1 MKILITLFILL
12 ISQVSYSQE
21 ISKRIQQV
29 VDKIEEDNMYK
40 SSAIG
45 YAGERTKQWDRFVK
59 LKKNA
64 TDEEL
69 IILTNHK
76 SPAVKCYSFHALAER
91 KNQKTFEI
99 LLNHLKDTD
108 VVETFQGCIVS
119 SQSVGDFFLDVV
131 TPNYISLSTYKL
143 NKVQKNTVDSILL
156 FDAEI
161 KLAAKSYLLESI
173 NPKAIFYTRIK
184 EIYEKENSKSALIAI
199 SKYQK
204 QEDKELIA
212 KWLTKEKTNDQ
223 YYGLRAVRNFPDS
236 CFFPFIEKIQQQEIK
251 KPTGFNYSLIR
262 MLYLT
267 TVQYKD
273 KKSRELIENT
283 LYNAKES
290 TLEYHSEYIWLA
302 LTKYPD
308 PIYSGIVDTIEI
320 SDFKKSE
327 FEYWMKETDR

>member
-1 MKILITLFILL
+1 MKIAITIIILL
-12 ISQVSYSQE
+12 ISQFSYSQE
-21 ISKRIQQV
+21 ISKRIQKV

-40 SSAIG
+40 SSAVG
-45 YAGERTKQWDRFVK
+45 YAGERTKQWDRFEE
-59 LKKNA
+59 LKKKA

-76 SPAVKCYSFHALAER
+76 SPAVKCYSFQALAER
-91 KNQKTFEI
+91 NNPKTFEI
-99 LLNHLKDTD
+99 LLDHLKDTD
-108 VVETFQGCIVS
+108 MVETFQGCIVS
-119 SQSVGDFFLDVV
+119 GQSVGDFFLDVV
-131 TPNYISLSTYKL
+131 TPNYISLSAYKL
-143 NKVQKNTVDSILL
+143 NEVQKNTVDSILL
-156 FDAEI
+156 FDEEV

-173 NPKAIFYTRIK
+173 NPKEIFYTRIK
-184 EIYEKENSKSALIAI
+184 EIYEKENNKSALIAI

-204 QEDKELIA
+204 QEDKELIS
-212 KWLTKEKTNDQ
+212 KWLTKKKTNDQ
-223 YYGLRAVRNFPDS
+223 YYGLRAVRNFPALY
-236 CFFPFIEKIQQQEIK
+236 FFPFIEKIQQQEIK
-251 KPTGFNYSLIR
+251 KPTGFNYPLIR

-283 LYNAKES
+283 LNNAKKS
-290 TLEYHSEYIWLA
+290 TLKYHSEYIWLA

-308 PIYSGIVDTIEI
+308 PIYFGIVDTIEI